1 MPRKTNASDRLAR
14 TPLSQAT
21 AAATGKQFYSPEDPI
36 RVTLADGGVVIIGRK
51 PRSLPQ
57 KYWRAATRAGALV
70 KGGLT
75 AEELKTPQGNAE
87 SDPHTRA
94 EMVLNAVL
102 DAARAPDDSPGFED
116 AFNTNGTPNVRWL
129 ETRLGFGIDASER
142 DQAWAQAQV
151 ILDAEDQGGGEGG
164 TDPEADEDEE
174 KPDVLVADKARLA
187 EKGGTFADVE

>member
-1 MPRKTNASDRLAR
+1 MPRKTTASDRLAR

-21 AAATGKQFYSPEDPI
+21 AAATGKQFFSPEDPI
-36 RVTLADGGVVIIGRK
+36 RVTLADGAVAIIGRK
-51 PRSLPQ
+51 ARTLPQ
-57 KYWRAATRAGALV
+57 KFWRAATRAGALV
-70 KGGLT
+70 HGGLT
-75 AEELKTPQGNAE
+75 AEELKAPQGKAE

-102 DAARAPDDSPGFED
+102 EAARAPDDSPGFED

-129 ETRLGFGIDASER
+129 ETRVGFGIDAAER

-151 ILDAEDQGGGEGG
+151 ILDADDQGGGDGE
-164 TDPEADEDEE
+164 TDPEDDDE
-174 KPDVLVADKARLA
+174 KPDVLVANKAVLA